1 MHFVGNIHEKGPY
14 RTNEN
19 IRQVTK
25 CHNRQALRHGCYNAT
40 LNERRLVTAAAAFDV
55 ILTKL

>member
-1 MHFVGNIHEKGPY
+1 MHSHEKVTYP
-14 RTNEN
+14 TNEN

-25 CHNRQALRHGCYNAT
+25 CHNRQALRHGCYNVT
-40 LNERRLVTAAAAFDV
+40 VNERRLVKTAAAFDV